1 MTASNSKQETI
12 TLIQHIASELY
23 NPVHSRM
30 SVFVGSG
37 FSKNADPQMP
47 TWTELGK
54 LFAQKLGI
62 STENQQF
69 YPQSIMEMAD
79 QITLMHGRAT
89 LNQIIKASTI
99 ESQNTYNDLHVK
111 LAEQPWR
118 DIFTTNYD
126 RYIENAAIKILGIA
140 YQTIIHPHQLVG
152 SSSPRIIKLHGCI
165 STEQF
170 IISTE
175 DYRTYPDK
183 FAPYVNTV
191 RQAFIEASCCLIGF
205 SGADPNFKSW
215 IGWVRDVLGQHQASK
230 IYLISVKD
238 AYTEAQKH
246 LFAQQNIIVVD
257 ISVLTT
263 ENTHVGAIIAF
274 FDELSRYKSNNS
286 SLKVPAIVKKDIH
299 EIIKEFTYQIQKL
312 RASYLG
318 WPYMPSDYRSRFQIY
333 TLNHILHIIHNN
345 PTENFQQL
353 LPDLAWVLDMCL
365 MPLSNEILALF
376 QNHIDTSIKLE
387 RINSALLQPIIQ
399 LLLRHYRHTNKSV
412 QWNSLYEIAK
422 NLARK
427 ELDAEAQ
434 NLLHTENILQNLYQL
449 NVSNIFTLLEDWPKV
464 TTPYWQSRRAM
475 LYAHFGDFIKASTIL
490 KQELERL
497 RIEINTFQNAKQ
509 KHAMDLF
516 THEAII
522 LFCLVSVERML
533 WLQPTENKK
542 HAMSYDLYSNRSL
555 YLRQYRIDIE
565 NEINLFESRITNN
578 DYKNTT
584 PWIRR
589 TTNTLYDDDVNVTA
603 YEYLTFLER
612 VGITFPVL
620 HTSINESAYQS
631 LLHHLNRYFPYAA
644 TIYSLHSNNK
654 NTEIHIEM
662 NPAFLHNLA
671 NDSVDILCQNALQSC
686 NFYTQKTSI
695 SRPPATYPAILT
707 ILATKARPNV
717 RQEIFN
723 FLKTTLATNKFNLFC
738 DLDILLQSLMRSI
751 SPTEFKTYATDF
763 INWGF
768 QANTHNT
775 QSDNTYWHP
784 LMYLTTNKI
793 HFRGLSAIDI
803 DTGILSDLIAYSQL
817 SDNAKRKWYSLVIF
831 SILKH
836 DIFSQSSKEYL
847 IKRLPRDSVS
857 TLPALSIFGSNLVP
871 LAEQWGNQPSFAAI
885 QYLDAILT
893 GKVIIE
899 HGDDYIV
906 SQELVNVLWKLEQL
920 KTAHDIYEQVYDKLI
935 EQFRVLQNQAD
946 KNNHSLFNFFR
957 KETHFYD
964 ALYYTTLFIFLPKFE
979 LLAEQTQ
986 HHVVNIV
993 KYFSTINHTNN
1004 IEKGEILDIAYKI
1017 KNKSALPVADIYREL
1032 FLLQQNTELATSNA
1046 IDLFRAVFTFKL
1058 SSNDQ
1063 LRLLIL
1069 NGIYVWISSRI
1080 RYSRAYW
1087 LDVLHEC
1094 IDEAKNDT
1102 TKLNDLYNVVTATIA
1117 ESKKHFFEDTQ
1128 YTYQSSIMEEIN
1140 LLYRSSLLAR
1150 KAYDAYKHKQMH
1162 PEIRSI
1168 VRDWVIR
1175 ILDPN
1180 TTDDQSRP
1188 LNYEV
1193 ERLIWDDIKHEFTEN

>member
-1 MTASNSKQETI
+1 MTDQRKQETI
-12 TLIQHIASELY
+12 TLIQHIAAELY

-37 FSKNADPQMP
+37 FSKNADPKMP

-69 YPQSIMEMAD
+69 YPQSIMELAD

-99 ESQNTYNDLHVK
+99 ESQNTYNDLHIK

-126 RYIENAAIKILGIA
+126 RYIENAAIKIPGIA
-140 YQTIIHPHQLVG
+140 YQTITYAHQLVG
-152 SSSPRIIKLHGCI
+152 SSSPRIVKLHGCI

-170 IISTE
+170 IISSE
-175 DYRTYPDK
+175 DYHTYPDK
-183 FAPYVNTV
+183 FAPFVNTV
-191 RQAFIEASCCLIGF
+191 RQALVETSCCLIGF
-205 SGADPNFKSW
+205 SGTDPNFLTW

-263 ENTHVGAIIAF
+263 ENTHVGAINAF
-274 FDELSRYKSNNS
+274 FDELSRCKSTN
-286 SLKVPAIVKKDIH
+286 SLKVPIIAEKNIH
-299 EIIKEFTYQIQKL
+299 EMTQDFTNQVQDLRKL
-312 RASYLG
+312 YPG

-353 LPDLAWVLDMCL
+353 LPDLAWVLDKCL

-376 QNHIDTSIKLE
+376 QNYIDTSEKLE
-387 RINSALLQPIIQ
+387 RMNSALLQPIIQ
-399 LLLRHYRHTNKSV
+399 LLLRHYRHTNKFV
-412 QWNSLYEIAK
+412 QWNSVYEIAK

-427 ELDAEAQ
+427 ELDTEAQ
-434 NLLHTENILQNLYQL
+434 NLLHIENILQNLYQL
-449 NVSNIFTLLEDWPKV
+449 NVSDIFTLLEDWPKV

-475 LYAHFGDFIKASTIL
+475 LYAHFGDFVKASTIL
-490 KQELERL
+490 NQELERL

-516 THEAII
+516 TYEAII

-533 WLQPTENKK
+533 SLQTTENKK
-542 HAMSYDLYSNRSL
+542 HAISYDLYSSRSL
-555 YLRQYRIDIE
+555 YLRQYRIDIK

-584 PWIRR
+584 PWIRK
-589 TTNTLYDDDVNVTA
+589 TTNTLYDDAVNVIA

-631 LLHHLNRYFPYAA
+631 LLHHLNRYFPYTA
-644 TIYSLHSNNK
+644 TIYSLHSNNS
-654 NTEIHIEM
+654 NTNIHIEM
-662 NPAFLHNLA
+662 NPTFLHNLA
-671 NDSVDILCQNALQSC
+671 NDSVDIFCQNALQSIKS
-686 NFYTQKTSI
+686 YTQKTSI
-695 SRPPATYPAILT
+695 SRPPATYPAMLA
-707 ILATKARPNV
+707 ILATKARPNI
-717 RQEIFN
+717 RKEIFD
-723 FLKTTLATNKFNLFC
+723 FLKTALSTNKFNLFC
-738 DLDILLQSLMRSI
+738 DLDVLLQALIRSI
-751 SPTEFKTYATDF
+751 SPSELQTYAKDF
-763 INWGF
+763 VNWGL
-768 QANTHNT
+768 QESTRNSQLDHR
-775 QSDNTYWHP
+775 YWHP
-784 LMYLTTNKI
+784 FMYLTTNEI
-793 HFRGLSAIDI
+793 IFHDLPTIDI
-803 DTGILSDLIAYSQL
+803 DEHTLRDIIAYSQL
-817 SDNAKRKWYSLVIF
+817 SDNSKSKWYSLVIF
-831 SILKH
+831 GILKH
-836 DIFSQSSKEYL
+836 DIYSKSSKAYIL
-847 IKRLPRDSVS
+847 NHLPLNPDS
-857 TLPALSIFGSNLVP
+857 TLPALSLLGSNLVS
-871 LAEQWGNQPSFAAI
+871 LAEQWGDQPSYAAI

-899 HGDDYIV
+899 NDDDYLV
-906 SQELVNVLWKLEQL
+906 SQELVNLLWKLEQL
-920 KTAHDIYEQVYDKLI
+920 KTPHNIYSPVYDKLT

-946 KNNHSLFNFFR
+946 KNNHAYLSFYR

-964 ALYYTTLFIFLPKFE
+964 ALYYTTLFIFLPK
-979 LLAEQTQ
+979 LGILAEQTKQ
-986 HHVVNIV
+986 NIVDVV
-993 KYFSTINHTNN
+993 KYFSTTNHTSNF
-1004 IEKGEILDIAYKI
+1004 EKGEILDIAYKI
-1017 KNKSALPVADIYREL
+1017 KNNSDLPVADIYREL

-1046 IDLFRAVFTFKL
+1046 IDLFRAVFTFEL
-1058 SSNDQ
+1058 SSNNQ

-1069 NGIYVWISSRI
+1069 NGISVWLSSGV
-1080 RYSRAYW
+1080 RYSRTYW

-1094 IDEAKNDT
+1094 IDKAKNDT
-1102 TKLNDLYNVVTATIA
+1102 TKLKDLYNVVTETIA
-1117 ESKKHFFEDTQ
+1117 ESKRHFFEDTQ
-1128 YTYQSSIMEEIN
+1128 YNYQSSIMEEIN

-1150 KAYDAYKHKQMH
+1150 KAYDIYKHTH

-1175 ILDPN
+1175 IFGPN
-1180 TTDDQSRP
+1180 TIGDKNRP
-1188 LNYEV
+1188 LYYEM
-1193 ERLIWDDIKHEFTEN
+1193 ERLIWEDIKHEFSEN